1 MTSTLLN
8 PVGILWSSLTWLLT
22 IVKVNFHSFLLLC
35 CLSSISIVI
44 HSLVT
49 PLLETSQDI
58 TNSSSSNGPLDVGVP
73 QELVLLVFFL
83 SVCTMLNVF
92 IYTYEF
98 KYQFFKVWFRGQ
110 PVSGTLAEDE
120 VGHVLEWEKGMLK
133 FRFPGPIHRL
143 LNCVGG
149 DWESAF

>member
-1 MTSTLLN
+1 MTSMLLN
-8 PVGILWSSLTWLLT
+8 PVDILWSSLTWLLT
-22 IVKVNFHSFLLLC
+22 IVKVNFHSFLPSC
-35 CLSSISIVI
+35 CLSLISIVI

-49 PLLETSQDI
+49 PLLETSQDVA
-58 TNSSSSNGPLDVGVP
+58 NSSSSNGPLDVGVL
-73 QELVLLVFFL
+73 QKLVLLVFSL

-98 KYQFFKVWFRGQ
+98 KYQFFKVWFIGQ
-110 PVSGTLAEDE
+110 PVPGTLAEDE
-120 VGHVLEWEKGMLK
+120 VGHVLEWEKGVLK
-133 FRFPGPIHRL
+133 SRFPGPIHRL

>member
-8 PVGILWSSLTWLLT
+8 PVGILWSSLTWLWT

-110 PVSGTLAEDE
+110 PVSGTLTEDE

>member
-1 MTSTLLN
+1 M
-8 PVGILWSSLTWLLT
+8 
-22 IVKVNFHSFLLLC
+22 
-35 CLSSISIVI
+35 
-44 HSLVT
+44 
-49 PLLETSQDI
+49 ETSQDI

>member
-1 MTSTLLN
+1 MQQRQTQINYMDSCHCAFLH
-8 PVGILWSSLTWLLT
+8 GIQLYR
-22 IVKVNFHSFLLLC
+22 
-35 CLSSISIVI
+35 
-44 HSLVT
+44 
-49 PLLETSQDI
+49 
-58 TNSSSSNGPLDVGVP
+58 
-73 QELVLLVFFL
+73 
-83 SVCTMLNVF
+83 NVF

-98 KYQFFKVWFRGQ
+98 KYPFFKVWFRGQ